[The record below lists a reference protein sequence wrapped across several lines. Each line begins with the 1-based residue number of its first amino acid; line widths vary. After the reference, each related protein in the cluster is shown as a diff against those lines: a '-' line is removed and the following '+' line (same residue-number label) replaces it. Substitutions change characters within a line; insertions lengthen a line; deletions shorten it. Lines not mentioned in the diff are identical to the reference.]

1 VHLPDVGEMCIT
13 HLNTYHQD
21 ETGIFTIGYE
31 GRSINQFLSIL
42 EGNHITKLID
52 VRNNPFSMKPGY
64 SKNQLAKALEN
75 RGISYLHIPEL
86 GIESRRRR
94 NLTKKGAT
102 SLFQC
107 YGRELD
113 SKESI
118 IDRIR
123 VMAQKEKVAL
133 MCFEA
138 NVHICHRNVIAE
150 RFRKKGICVI
160 DL

>member
-1 VHLPDVGEMCIT
+1 MCVT

-21 ETGIFTIGYE
+21 DTSIFTIGYE

-52 VRNNPFSMKPGY
+52 VRNNSFSMKPGY
-64 SKNQLAKALEN
+64 SKNQLAKVLAN

-86 GIESRRRR
+86 GIESHRRR
-94 NLTKKGAT
+94 NLTKEGIAT
-102 SLFQC
+102 LFQC
-107 YGRELD
+107 YRQELD

-118 IDRIR
+118 IERIM
-123 VMAQKEKVAL
+123 VIADKEKVAL

-138 NVHICHRNVIAE
+138 NVHNCHRSVIAE
-150 RFRKKGICVI
+150 RVRKIGLCVV